1 MAKSLLLGDLE
12 RALHILEQVDESE
25 LDFSPDPN
33 VSPDIRRL
41 TGLDEYPAKT
51 HRENLQARMAAVI
64 KAGDALEPR
73 HASAYVSRLIVA
85 CVRLAPPSDD

>member
-1 MAKSLLLGDLE
+1 MPKSPLLGDLE

-33 VSPDIRRL
+33 VSPDISQL
-41 TGLDEYPAKT
+41 TGLDKYPATT
-51 HRENLQARMAAVI
+51 HRENLEARIAAVI
-64 KAGDALEPR
+64 KAGDSLKPR
-73 HASAYVSRLIVA
+73 DASEYVSRLIVA